1 MPFTAEAEAVS
12 LSNLRSLLRSIIRES
27 WEIPPSGMG
36 ATVRRLGRTGTLKG
50 EMVSLN
56 VLLRGLYIDA
66 LDAHESG
73 DRETYKQIMGQIS
86 EVEQQLADLQTQ
98 HDGAETDT

>member
-1 MPFTAEAEAVS
+1 MSGDEVRDM
-12 LSNLRSLLRSIIRES
+12 LGLRRLREGD
-27 WEIPPSGMG
+27 IPPSGMG
-36 ATVRRLGRTGTLKG
+36 ATVRRLGRTGALKG

-73 DRETYKQIMGQIS
+73 DRETYNQIMGQIS
-86 EVEQQLADLQTQ
+86 DVQRQLADLQAQ
-98 HDGAETDT
+98 HDAAETDI

>member
-1 MPFTAEAEAVS
+1 MLFTAGGNAVTRRQI
-12 LSNLRSLLRSIIRES
+12 RSLIMETISES
-27 WEIPPSGMG
+27 WDIPPSGMG
-36 ATVRRLGRTGTLKG
+36 ATVRRLGRTGALKG

-73 DRETYKQIMGQIS
+73 DRETYKQIMGQIGD
-86 EVEQQLADLQTQ
+86 VERQLADLQAQ
-98 HDGAETDT
+98 HDAAETDI